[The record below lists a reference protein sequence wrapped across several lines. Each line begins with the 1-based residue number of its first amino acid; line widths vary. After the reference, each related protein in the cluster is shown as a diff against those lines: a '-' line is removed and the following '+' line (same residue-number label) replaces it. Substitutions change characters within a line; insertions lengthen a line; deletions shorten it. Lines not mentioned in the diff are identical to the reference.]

1 MVDRAVLRS
10 HPENDFGITRSRY
23 LFCVGGHRMMI
34 HNISQNITR
43 AHKVTENASDSHRG
57 LSNLS
62 SPD

>member
-34 HNISQNITR
+34 HNITEYHTSSQG
-43 AHKVTENASDSHRG
+43 HRECFR
-57 LSNLS
+57 
-62 SPD
+62 